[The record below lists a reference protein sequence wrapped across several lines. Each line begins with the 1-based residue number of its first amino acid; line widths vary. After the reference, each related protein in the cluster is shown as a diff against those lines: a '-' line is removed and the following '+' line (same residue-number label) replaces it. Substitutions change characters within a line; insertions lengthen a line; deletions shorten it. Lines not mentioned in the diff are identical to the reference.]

1 MSTHVQVT
9 SHRKEGESRGPAT
22 GGCCQDGVSV
32 QQGEVQVS
40 DPEEDLMIHDGPWP
54 WSRCGDVSLVILN
67 ESHKSHELMITVR
80 DRGEEGP

>member
-22 GGCCQDGVSV
+22 GGSYQDGVSV

-40 DPEEDLMIHDGPWP
+40 DCDEDLMIHDVTVPGPGHAGAMLQLL
-54 WSRCGDVSLVILN
+54 S
-67 ESHKSHELMITVR
+67 
-80 DRGEEGP
+80 

>member
-22 GGCCQDGVSV
+22 GGCCQDGLSV

-40 DPEEDLMIHDGPWP
+40 DPEEDLMIHDVTVPGPGHAVAMLQLL
-54 WSRCGDVSLVILN
+54 S
-67 ESHKSHELMITVR
+67 
-80 DRGEEGP
+80 